1 MRVVTSAFAKQ
12 EIRKTARYIQK
23 EFGRNSRENFLKKV
37 RETKRLLADNPCL
50 GPVEPLLAGRSSVYR
65 SVVVAKVNKVV
76 YRVADD
82 RIEIA
87 DFWDVR
93 REPES
98 LAGQVR

>member
-1 MRVVTSAFAKQ
+1 MRVIWLEQADKALAQ
-12 EIRKTARYIQK
+12 TANYIAAEHGRLAMEKFMQK
-23 EFGRNSRENFLKKV
+23 VDEVGI
-37 RETKRLLADNPCL
+37 LLEDNPCL
-50 GPVEPLLAGRSSVYR
+50 GPVEPLLADRSSVYR
-65 SVVVAKVNKVV
+65 SVVVAKVNKIV